1 MLFLQGSLVNYFQNS
16 LDYLS
21 CCYKKLLGTNSPV
34 TRKLGSN
41 RVGGGV
47 LANVTFTPLH
57 TSPIQTHSVEQG
69 LSPHRDVE
77 SDVKVRLVTAR
88 VELDVSENHFCQ

>member
-1 MLFLQGSLVNYFQNS
+1 MLLYIGLNFHAFTYLLVDWLMS
-16 LDYLS
+16 
-21 CCYKKLLGTNSPV
+21 
-34 TRKLGSN
+34 
-41 RVGGGV
+41 
-47 LANVTFTPLH
+47 TFTPLH

-88 VELDVSENHFCQ
+88 VELDVSENHFSQ